1 MAEKKTKPV
10 ETVETE
16 EPFVEPEPVDLKKYW
31 AERVPFRAF
40 RDSGKYKDDITVG
53 WNGRTYLIQRGVEV
67 MIPRAVREILYQSE
81 EQDTRTAALIDQ
93 KTNEYR
99 AESRRYE

>member
-1 MAEKKTKPV
+1 MAEKKTKPA
-10 ETVETE
+10 ETE